1 MIDVP
6 KQEVEEVKLGKRNSR
21 DQEEGQIVDEEE
33 KEESVQVGEDQK
45 MREEGDTFEEPQT
58 PKRQKISEN
67 AEQVV
72 LKEA

>member
-1 MIDVP
+1 
-6 KQEVEEVKLGKRNSR
+6 
-21 DQEEGQIVDEEE
+21 
-33 KEESVQVGEDQK
+33 